1 MKVSNPQISMG
12 YNPLKIRDLGFPW
25 YGVQENTFMF
35 HEFLSLLL
43 SFRELSHVRG
53 TTVDRQRCTLW
64 CATCLGKR
72 RFGCETLKDGIEL
85 ASWSWF
91 QRVETPEQV
100 PGPNRKDRF
109 PNPQCFRG
117 IAAMAVQL
125 HGVFF
130 AHKSLTCTTKQQLC
144 MVYRP
149 WISIELNR
157 FQGRD
162 ASGGCLPSKC
172 WWLRLRW
179 KRMSWQCPFN
189 STQHNMCL
197 IEKWHC
203 LPYFHSKSMLP
214 GYVIF
219 KPNNMSLV
227 VEYLRAVVHKSPA
240 SCKVKKQIHRNW
252 YKPLATA
259 VCNMNSV
266 GLYAFLHE
274 ILFFKH
280 AYFWGM
286 FWVQKCVWYTIIWY
300 LIFDIGY
307 KTVVASNMHTLDIGG
322 GVSG

>member
-117 IAAMAVQL
+117 IAAMGCSTSR
-125 HGVFF
+125 GVF

-157 FQGRD
+157 FQGAR
-162 ASGGCLPSKC
+162 
-172 WWLRLRW
+172 RFRW
-179 KRMSWQCPFN
+179 MLTFKMLMITFEMEKNVLAMSIQQH
-189 STQHNMCL
+189 STQHVFDWKMAL
-197 IEKWHC
+197 
-203 LPYFHSKSMLP
+203 S
-214 GYVIF
+214 
-219 KPNNMSLV
+219 
-227 VEYLRAVVHKSPA
+227 
-240 SCKVKKQIHRNW
+240 
-252 YKPLATA
+252 T
-259 VCNMNSV
+259 
-266 GLYAFLHE
+266 
-274 ILFFKH
+274 LFP
-280 AYFWGM
+280 
-286 FWVQKCVWYTIIWY
+286 
-300 LIFDIGY
+300 
-307 KTVVASNMHTLDIGG
+307 
-322 GVSG
+322 